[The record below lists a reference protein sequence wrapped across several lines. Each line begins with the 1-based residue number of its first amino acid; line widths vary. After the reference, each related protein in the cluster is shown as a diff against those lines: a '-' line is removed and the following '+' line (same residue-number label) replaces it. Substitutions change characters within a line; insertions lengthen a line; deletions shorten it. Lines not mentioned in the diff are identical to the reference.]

1 MIDVRATDDPT
12 EVLREAGAF
21 LLSRPVEHNVILT
34 ILHSRATH
42 PQSGRYWWMV
52 DDDAVVGVG
61 MQSPLVYSAT
71 ATPMRPDLVRA
82 LVDVIDPPV
91 PGFIGEAATAASFAG
106 AWALRHRVPATPTE
120 GERLFKLDGARRV
133 ARAHGVLQPAEPA
146 DRDVL
151 IEWLDGFVA
160 DTGHASEP
168 STLMVDRYLD
178 ERSAWLWVDAEE
190 PVSMARAAP
199 VAGGVARIGP
209 VYTPPEQRARGYATA
224 CVEHLSRH
232 IEEWDHTAILYTQ
245 LSNPSSNAI
254 YRRIGYEPV
263 SEVLR
268 YRFDPVP
275 LSE

>member
-1 MIDVRATDDPT
+1 MIEVRATDDPT

-52 DDDAVVGVG
+52 DDGAVVGVG

-71 ATPMRPDLVRA
+71 TTPMRPDLVRV

-91 PGFIGEAATAASFAG
+91 PGFTGEAATAASFAG
-106 AWALRHRVPATPTE
+106 AWALRHRVPAAPTG
-120 GERLFKLDGARRV
+120 GERLYRLDGARRV
-133 ARAHGVLQPAEPA
+133 ARAPGALRPAEPG
-146 DRDVL
+146 DRGL
-151 IEWLDGFVA
+151 LAAWLDGFA
-160 DTGHASEP
+160 TDTGHAAEP
-168 STLMVDRYLD
+168 SATMADRFLD
-178 ERSAWLWVDAEE
+178 ERSAWLWVDGE
-190 PVSMARAAP
+190 PVSIARVAP

-209 VYTPPEQRARGYATA
+209 VYTPPEHRTRGYATA

-232 IEEWDHTAILYTQ
+232 IEERDHIAILYTQ
-245 LSNPSSNAI
+245 LANPTSNAI
-254 YRRIGYEPV
+254 YRSIGYEPV
-263 SEVLR
+263 FEVLR